1 MQSLGEDLHADS
13 RFVARTSA
21 LTKVTLRVRSASVII
36 DERVQ
41 SVYGACDIDL
51 KVWVR
56 QAKGE
61 AKSA

>member
-21 LTKVTLRVRSASVII
+21 LTKVTLRVGSASVI
-36 DERVQ
+36 DERAR
-41 SVYGACDIDL
+41 SVHRACDIDL

-56 QAKGE
+56 QAKE
-61 AKSA
+61 EEKSA